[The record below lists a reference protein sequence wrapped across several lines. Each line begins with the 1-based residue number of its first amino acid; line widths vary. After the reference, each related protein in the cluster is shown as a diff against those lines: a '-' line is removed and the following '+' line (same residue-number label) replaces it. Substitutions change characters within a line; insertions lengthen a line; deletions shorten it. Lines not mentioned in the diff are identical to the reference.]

1 MDEGKFN
8 LTSVKKPNV
17 NDLNEYYKDIKI
29 EPYGCF
35 KNIDEKFFQK
45 QINPYDGKTD
55 SMYVV
60 KQNENEIDIKNLL
73 IKVINNGYDI
83 YGYNIIDKYKKGYKH
98 ITIQE
103 IAILGKLAGYNY
115 LTIFKINLEERGTV
129 YLTYS
134 PPMDDNLPLNFT
146 EEQYKN
152 NLSKADFKYTLTPKV
167 NEYTN
172 EIDKI
177 EGKELS
183 CGYPCFSEGDPQT
196 FTDDKGKQRQYM
208 CGSIG
213 YPNIKSDSKY
223 SVYKIVESI

>member
-1 MDEGKFN
+1 M
-8 LTSVKKPNV
+8 
-17 NDLNEYYKDIKI
+17 NEYYKDITI

-45 QINPYDGKTD
+45 QTNPYDGKTD
-55 SMYVV
+55 SMYVI
-60 KQNENEIDIKNLL
+60 KEAENEIGIKNLI

-83 YGYNIIDKYKKGYKH
+83 YGYKIINKYDSNYKN

-103 IAILGKLAGYNY
+103 MAILGKLAGYNY
-115 LTIFKINLEERGTV
+115 LTIFKVNLEERGTV

-172 EIDKI
+172 EDANI

-183 CGYPCFSEGDPQT
+183 CGYPCYSEGEPQT
-196 FTDDKGKQRQYM
+196 FINDKGEKRQYM

-223 SVYKIVESI
+223 SVYKIIESI